1 MTLLRTIVFAVLWY
15 AISGGFCLYA
25 DETAPIQSGDHNTTP
40 EKPAL
45 TSADVLSSSQEAMV
59 QQATEMAV
67 NNLDQNQS
75 KVSLDSSY
83 QAESTSSLADSIN
96 ERLNPP
102 SEAAP
107 LALKEMKPEEKE
119 EPAKTTPQ
127 KSEGTSALPTHSEIT
142 NYSSGLFNKSDSD
155 TFNSAKKTPKEVENL
170 LDFIAKSGTSIN
182 PADSDEMSKDRSWVE
197 AFDLKLLQI
206 EAERNRMKTR
216 PEDQKKDEGVI
227 VLDAINFT
235 EQIRGIHQL
244 LNPPARLHPWLKW
257 LLYSSRTTPQMLE
270 LYYSAL
276 RERDRIYMLATK
288 ANGKLKIRYRG
299 RIMDVP
305 IFIWPEQA
313 QGLYELVMMKRQ
325 GASEMKVGASNSPPA
340 LNSPPS

>member
-15 AISGGFCLYA
+15 AISSGFCLYA

-45 TSADVLSSSQEAMV
+45 TSADVLSGSQEAMV

-67 NNLDQNQS
+67 NNLNQNQS
-75 KVSLDSSY
+75 AVSLDSSY
-83 QAESTSSLADSIN
+83 QAESTRDLADSIN
-96 ERLNPP
+96 ERLNSP
-102 SEAAP
+102 SEVRGG
-107 LALKEMKPEEKE
+107 LKHEAKE
-119 EPAKTTPQ
+119 EPAKTTSQ
-127 KSEGTSALPTHSEIT
+127 KSEETSALPTHSEIT
-142 NYSSGLFNKSDSD
+142 NYSPAFFNKSDSD
-155 TFNSAKKTPKEVENL
+155 TFNSSRKTPKEIENL
-170 LDFIAKSGTSIN
+170 LDFIAKSGTSIS
-182 PADSDEMSKDRSWVE
+182 PIDSDKMPENRSWVE

-206 EAERNRMKTR
+206 EAERNRMEAR
-216 PEDQKKDEGVI
+216 LNDQKKDEDVI
-227 VLDAINFT
+227 VLDTINFT

-257 LLYSSRTTPQMLE
+257 LLYSNRTTPQMLE

-305 IFIWPEQA
+305 IFVWPEQA

-325 GASEMKVGASNSPPA
+325 GVSEMKVGTSNSPPA
-340 LNSPPS
+340 LNRPPS

>member
-1 MTLLRTIVFAVLWY
+1 M
-15 AISGGFCLYA
+15 ISGGFYLYA
-25 DETAPIQSGDHNTTP
+25 DDGTAPIQSGDHNTNP

-45 TSADVLSSSQEAMV
+45 TQADVLSNGQEAMV
-59 QQATEMAV
+59 QRATEMAV
-67 NNLDQNQS
+67 NNLNQKQS
-75 KVSLDSSY
+75 AVSLDSSY
-83 QAESTSSLADSIN
+83 QAESTSSLAHSIN
-96 ERLNPP
+96 ERLNLS
-102 SEAAP
+102 SEVQGG
-107 LALKEMKPEEKE
+107 LKPEEKE
-119 EPAKTTPQ
+119 EAAKTTLQ
-127 KSEGTSALPTHSEIT
+127 KSEETSALPTRSEIT
-142 NYSSGLFNKSDSD
+142 DYSSRLFNKSDSD
-155 TFNSAKKTPKEVENL
+155 TFNSTKKTPKEVETL
-170 LDFIAKSGTSIN
+170 LDFIAKSGTSIS
-182 PADSDEMSKDRSWVE
+182 PVDSGKVSKDRSWVE

-206 EAERNRMKTR
+206 EAERNRMETKLD
-216 PEDQKKDEGVI
+216 DQKKNEDVI

-299 RIMDVP
+299 KVMDVP
-305 IFIWPEQA
+305 IFVWPEQA

-325 GASEMKVGASNSPPA
+325 GASEIKVGTSSSPPA
-340 LNSPPS
+340 LNPPPS